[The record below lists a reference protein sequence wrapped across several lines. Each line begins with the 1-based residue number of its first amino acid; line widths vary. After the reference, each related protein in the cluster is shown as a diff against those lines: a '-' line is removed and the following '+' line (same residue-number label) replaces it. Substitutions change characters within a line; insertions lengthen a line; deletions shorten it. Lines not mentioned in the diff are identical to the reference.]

1 MALQVEILKPE
12 ANEML
17 RELAARN
24 LISIRPDSMDGFME
38 LLARF
43 QQRATK
49 TPISQQQV
57 AKEVEIVRSKRYA
70 RKKR

>member
-43 QQRATK
+43 QQRVTN